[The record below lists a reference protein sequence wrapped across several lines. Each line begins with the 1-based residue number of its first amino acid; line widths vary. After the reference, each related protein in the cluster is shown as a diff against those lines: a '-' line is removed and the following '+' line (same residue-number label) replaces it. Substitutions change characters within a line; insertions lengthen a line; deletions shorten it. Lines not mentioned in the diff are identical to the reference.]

1 MKVILFSTGCPRCR
15 ILENKLEQQN
25 IEFET
30 CKDTDVMITRGLQSA
45 PALDVDGTIMEF
57 VEAIKWAQGVK
68 QFEKQQNDR

>member
-1 MKVILFSTGCPRCR
+1 
-15 ILENKLEQQN
+15 
-25 IEFET
+25 
-30 CKDTDVMITRGLQSA
+30 LQSA